1 MDPQCVPYQ
10 KLSIYQTKARL
21 YIVGYC
27 KMRSSFSFLKL
38 SKQEPTQLDV
48 AEVAG
53 NYSLQEI
60 RAMLSQ
66 INAANAHLGG
76 LQLVTHVSCVPQPGT
91 PPHSLTLVCTSSLH
105 TLPKLSYTSSLYLCH

>member
-1 MDPQCVPYQ
+1 MPYQ

-27 KMRSSFSFLKL
+27 KMRSTFSFLKL

-76 LQLVTHVSCVPQPGT
+76 LQLVTHVSLAP
-91 PPHSLTLVCTSSLH
+91 SLHPTSSADTH
-105 TLPKLSYTSSLYLCH
+105 VPVATSHSAQPTVHFPMTL